1 VAPHTNNAA
10 LLEPAIRYVLGSVGS
25 VTSRLLSEPTPC
37 ASWDLGQLLAHV
49 SESLSALHE
58 GVVTGWVGLGAVE
71 EPVQDPPAGLVTT
84 LRRRADRLLVAS
96 GGVSHRGR
104 VIAIAD
110 RCLDGGTMEAVG
122 AVEMAVHGWD
132 IARACGCHR
141 PIPPGLAAAILEVV
155 PLVVTDETR
164 YAHFAAPVPVAEQAS
179 PSDRLVAA
187 LGRGLDPYRAN

>member
-25 VTSRLLSEPTPC
+25 VTPRLLSEPTPC
-37 ASWDLGQLLAHV
+37 AAWDLGQLLEHV
-49 SESLSALHE
+49 SESLCALHE
-58 GVVTGWVGLGAVE
+58 GMATGRVGLGPGAE
-71 EPVQDPPAGLVTT
+71 TPRDPAAGLVTT
-84 LRRRADRLLVAS
+84 LRHRAARLLGAS
-96 GGVSHRGR
+96 GGVSGQGA

-110 RCLDGGTMEAVG
+110 RSLDGATLRAVG

-132 IARACGCHR
+132 IARGCGCHR
-141 PIPPGLAAAILEVV
+141 PIPPGLATAILEVV

-164 YAHFAAPVPVAEQAS
+164 YAHFAAPVAVSAYAS

-187 LGRGLDPYRAN
+187 LGRGPDPCRAS